1 MTITP
6 PIWLPKLVELSD
18 YQGDFLAYIE
28 AVYSHFRVDFV
39 DSTPVFDSTPFK
51 LKRHPMDQGKEATF
65 WHLTTTGKDE
75 ATREH
80 DLRRCERIRWPRA
93 IIENAEKTVDIKIW
107 EEKVKGDKRVLL
119 WFERLSYLVVLSKR
133 KGYFLLWTAYPVDYG
148 HSRRKLNAR
157 YEKYGKK

>member
-75 ATREH
+75 ATREN
-80 DLRRCERIRWPRA
+80 DLR
-93 IIENAEKTVDIKIW
+93 
-107 EEKVKGDKRVLL
+107 RVLL